1 MADLK
6 EALENL
12 DIAEAYG
19 LAIKVEE
26 DGFAFYDKASQLA
39 EDKKTKEDLAFL
51 RDQEKGHKLY
61 FEKLLKETGKDYKE
75 DTSSALHAWVNKQL
89 VEPVKK
95 ALEQN
100 PPKTSD
106 EAVQIGI
113 RLETNSV
120 LLYKSIRK
128 ATDSKDIK
136 KAIKKIIREEQS
148 HREFLKA
155 ILKYSSL
162 REIIMDGLES

>member
-6 EALENL
+6 DALEKI
-12 DIAEAYG
+12 DIAEAFG

-26 DGFAFYDKASQLA
+26 DGYAFYDKASQLA
-39 EDKKTKEDLAFL
+39 EDKRTKEDLTFL

-75 DTSSALHAWVNKQL
+75 DPGSALYAWVKKQL
-89 VEPVKK
+89 IDPVQN
-95 ALEQN
+95 ALEKN

-120 LLYKSIRK
+120 QLYKSIRK
-128 ATDSKDIK
+128 ATDSKEIK